1 MVRIVM
7 KKSCTK
13 TQNTPHSTLKKQRL
27 RGAFALLIL
36 ILLFPSFLSFAEDEV
51 PLVARELKQ
60 EVQNSEG
67 LSIQVQVY
75 MNDET
80 HRQDLYITPSEGGSV
95 STRGFV
101 YAAARGVSAITERSV
116 TYRLYT
122 GMVLI
127 DVNREL
133 WAISAKS
140 IREAFTLGTL
150 EEQSTKLWKRL
161 VRLR

>member
-1 MVRIVM
+1 M

-13 TQNTPHSTLKKQRL
+13 TQNAPHSALKER
-27 RGAFALLIL
+27 RISGVVP
-36 ILLFPSFLSFAEDEV
+36 LLFLLLLFLPILSVAEDEE

-60 EVQNSEG
+60 EVQSSEG

-80 HRQDLYITPSEGGSV
+80 HRQDLYITPTEGGSV
-95 STRGFV
+95 STSGFV
-101 YAAARGVSAITERSV
+101 YAAARGVSAITERSI

-140 IREAFTLGTL
+140 IRETFALGTL
-150 EEQSTKLWKRL
+150 EEQSTELWKRL